1 MNTLGK
7 YIVRKGVEKASVAMP
22 KDAIENDPTLTT
34 ETKIFWISFLNGV
47 SITSD
52 VVDIIKT
59 LSGKR
64 LENSD

>member
-22 KDAIENDPTLTT
+22 KDAIESDPTLTT

-52 VVDIIKT
+52 VVDI
-59 LSGKR
+59 
-64 LENSD
+64 